1 MLSPASL
8 VFVPLRS
15 TQNRC
20 PRDIDAESLLA
31 VAEAELPDDL
41 EELIIA
47 ILSDGYR
54 SGAPRTY
61 SSDIRS
67 RIKLITRQFMIPGTY
82 VQEEIAKMKGVSQ
95 NTISRKL
102 HRIKKHL
109 TGIYREA
116 V

>member
-1 MLSPASL
+1 
-8 VFVPLRS
+8 
-15 TQNRC
+15 
-20 PRDIDAESLLA
+20 
-31 VAEAELPDDL
+31 
-41 EELIIA
+41 
-47 ILSDGYR
+47 
-54 SGAPRTY
+54 
-61 SSDIRS
+61 
-67 RIKLITRQFMIPGTY
+67 MIPGTY